1 VTPEPTVVRLAGRIG
16 IDGLFTDLHD
26 VSNVPAPYVAS
37 AMDASRQWVF
47 SPTLLNGAPIEV
59 NISVTVRY
67 SWSN

>member
-47 SPTLLNGAPIEV
+47 TPTLLNGVPIEV